1 MCTFKIDLSQVELIS
16 QKRKVIMLFSLRI
29 SFPKLLDAIRTY
41 KMERKCP
48 TLGAGWRICQFMLG
62 GSAVPGGESC

>member
-1 MCTFKIDLSQVELIS
+1 
-16 QKRKVIMLFSLRI
+16 MLLSLRT

-41 KMERKCP
+41 KMDRKRP

-62 GSAVPGGESC
+62 GSAVPGGGHAEDVDDVMMNMWV